1 MNLYERVKSNLKE
14 YDDELEINYYKHF
27 DHVNDVWNYLEGSTS
42 EDDLNERISEVDPHK
57 FGSIYYDLHD
67 DGNGATVIIDYQ
79 SDNEDYYEKVDV
91 YFNENINEAELQSLF
106 TIITDEARKH
116 NNYAHYSPR
125 EVDSQDIKNMIKD
138 LKRKGGREVKSNVYV
153 LEDFIYDLNNGI
165 TVSENNEDEYKV
177 VPVNEAEKPK
187 DYLDDIMLNEF
198 TDDYYKWGEDDHEW
212 TKDEMEGWI
221 IRHKEDNPDTTID
234 LIHLDNLL
242 DFQHELYKQDK
253 EDGMLEEA
261 EGSGNIEYAT
271 PNYTGGSIYVYTG
284 KLKDGNYFMASD
296 EWLDKYNKAF
306 AIRIVNEDPD
316 TAKDPNQDDI
326 AWFPE
331 WQESRLVKDL
341 EGKEAL
347 NFTKEILNWVIA
359 NKPAGNYQMAD
370 IKGMLDFVEGKSD
383 SVY

>member
-1 MNLYERVKSNLKE
+1 MNLYESVKNNLKE
-14 YDDELEINYYKHF
+14 AD
-27 DHVNDVWNYLEGSTS
+27 
-42 EDDLNERISEVDPHK
+42 
-57 FGSIYYDLHD
+57 
-67 DGNGATVIIDYQ
+67 
-79 SDNEDYYEKVDV
+79 
-91 YFNENINEAELQSLF
+91 LQSLF

-116 NNYAHYSPR
+116 NNYAHLSAR
-125 EVDSQDIKNMIKD
+125 EIDSQDIKELTKECK
-138 LKRKGGREVKSNVYV
+138 KRGKEIAPGKYAVDDY
-153 LEDFIYDLNNGI
+153 IYEIDSKMGI
-165 TVSENNEDEYKV
+165 TVKENIDTEYKV
-177 VPVNEAEKPK
+177 APVNEAEKPK

-198 TDDYYKWGEDDHEW
+198 TDDYYKYGEDDHEW

-296 EWLDKYNKAF
+296 EDLDKYNKAF
-306 AIRIVNEDPD
+306 AVRIVNEDPD
-316 TAKDPNQDDI
+316 TAEDPNQEDI

-331 WQESRLVKDL
+331 WQEPRLVKDL
-341 EGKEAL
+341 EGKDAL
-347 NFTKEILNWVIA
+347 NFTKEILNWIIA
-359 NKPAGNYQMAD
+359 NKPNGNYQMAD
-370 IKGMLDFVEGKSD
+370 MKGMLDFVEGKSD

>member
-1 MNLYERVKSNLKE
+1 MSLFKSIKNNLKEYDDEE

-138 LKRKGGREVKSNVYV
+138 LKRKGGREVKSNVYA

-177 VPVNEAEKPK
+177 VPVNEAENNNVAYVICYGTLEIWPDK
-187 DYLDDIMLNEF
+187 DSARE
-198 TDDYYKWGEDDHEW
+198 YYE
-212 TKDEMEGWI
+212 EGI
-221 IRHKEDNPDTTID
+221 AMSEGAEQQRYGNIA
-234 LIHLDNLL
+234 
-242 DFQHELYKQDK
+242 FALYKGSNFGDDEGPEMVTKIVDK
-253 EDGMLEEA
+253 NTDGSDKSVRTHCGRMTHEQAFDYINKLQKLIPENEETNGKVYECNDCGKEFEDGQLFNTDA
-261 EGSGNIEYAT
+261 DGNVLCPYCGSG
-271 PNYTGGSIYVYTG
+271 
-284 KLKDGNYFMASD
+284 
-296 EWLDKYNKAF
+296 
-306 AIRIVNEDPD
+306 
-316 TAKDPNQDDI
+316 DI
-326 AWFPE
+326 I
-331 WQESRLVKDL
+331 
-341 EGKEAL
+341 KE
-347 NFTKEILNWVIA
+347 E
-359 NKPAGNYQMAD
+359 
-370 IKGMLDFVEGKSD
+370 
-383 SVY
+383 